1 MPERGGFSSWN
12 EAEYSPD
19 LGGHLHFSL
28 TETESVCTWGVCVCV
43 CVWHVCG
50 MCVVGF
56 VINGRL
62 DFSSLL
68 SYHLHQGV
76 SVHRDD

>member
-1 MPERGGFSSWN
+1 MYVGC
-12 EAEYSPD
+12 
-19 LGGHLHFSL
+19 
-28 TETESVCTWGVCVCV
+28 VCVCVCV